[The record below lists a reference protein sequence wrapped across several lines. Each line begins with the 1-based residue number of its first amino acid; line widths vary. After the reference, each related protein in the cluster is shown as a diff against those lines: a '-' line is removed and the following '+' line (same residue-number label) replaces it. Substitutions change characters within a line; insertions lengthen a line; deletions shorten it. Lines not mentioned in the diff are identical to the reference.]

1 MKEETI
7 GGILV
12 SWRKKQ
18 GMFITDCANELN
30 APIEYLDAIENNF
43 FSEMPNN
50 HYAYNLIIKY
60 AEFIKIPDKE
70 SKKIRNIA
78 KQILKITEQKA
89 ASRSFLGT
97 GKSILGNIIFIIM
110 LLVSVT
116 IIYDEDFYGRVLLK
130 NIEIAD
136 HETINIDM
144 LNNSVTDTNHESI
157 DLEINKNFHEKNTQ
171 MEAKKFNTIEVH
183 AKEDVWVEV
192 ADEEN
197 IYISRNFKKGERY
210 LFNFRGNEIL
220 LTDNLSNIIIK
231 YNETQLV
238 LTQKPGEDV
247 VEIDLSSIIFRPK
260 N

>member
-50 HYAYNLIIKY
+50 YYAYNLIIKY
-60 AEFIKIPDKE
+60 AKFIQIPDKE

-78 KQILKITEQKA
+78 KQILKITDQTT
-89 ASRSFLGT
+89 ASRSFFGR
-97 GKSILGNIIFIIM
+97 GWSILGNIIFIFM
-110 LLVSVT
+110 LLVCVT
-116 IIYDEDFYGRVLLK
+116 IIYDKDFYGRVLLK
-130 NIEIAD
+130 SIKITD
-136 HETINIDM
+136 HQTITIDA
-144 LNNSVTDTNHESI
+144 LNNSLTNTNHESI
-157 DLEINKNFHEKNTQ
+157 DLDINENFHEKNTQ
-171 MEAKKFNTIEVH
+171 LEAKKFNTIEVH
-183 AKEDVWVEV
+183 AKGNVWVEV
-192 ADEEN
+192 VDEEN
-197 IYISRNFKKGERY
+197 TYISRNFKKGERY

-231 YNETQLV
+231 YNETQIV
-238 LTQKPGEDV
+238 LTQKPDDNIV
-247 VEIDLSSIIFRPK
+247 KIDLSSIIF
-260 N
+260 

>member
-18 GMFITDCANELN
+18 GIFIADCANELN

-50 HYAYNLIIKY
+50 QYAYNLIIKY
-60 AEFIKIPDKE
+60 AKFIHIPDKD

-78 KQILKITEQKA
+78 KQILKITDQNT
-89 ASRSFLGT
+89 ASRSFYRIGR
-97 GKSILGNIIFIIM
+97 SILANIIFIFM
-110 LLVSVT
+110 LLVCIT
-116 IIYDEDFYGRVLLK
+116 IMYDDDFYGRVLLK
-130 NIEIAD
+130 NIKITD
-136 HETINIDM
+136 HESITIDE
-144 LNNSVTDTNHESI
+144 LNNSLTNPNDESI
-157 DLEINKNFHEKNTQ
+157 DLDMSKNSYEKNTQ
-171 MEAKKFNTIEVH
+171 IEAKKFNTIEVH
-183 AKEDVWVEV
+183 AKGNVWVEV

-197 IYISRNFKKGERY
+197 TYISRNFKKGERY

-231 YNETQLV
+231 YNETQIV
-238 LTQKPGEDV
+238 LTQKPDDNIV
-247 VEIDLSSIIFRPK
+247 KIDLSSIIF
-260 N
+260 